1 MAVILAADD
10 SESFHSTIEY
20 TLVNK
25 GGHQLEQAENGSAAL
40 KKIEQYRNNMGK
52 SYDLILA
59 DVNMPVMG
67 GFEMVEEIRR
77 MADYRLTPIIFL
89 TTQNSDEAKQRGR
102 DLKATGW
109 ITKPFSPEVAAGC
122 GCTCTGVSDQL
133 FLRAQF
139 NEHKLCS
146 ELP

>member
-102 DLKATGW
+102 D
-109 ITKPFSPEVAAGC
+109 
-122 GCTCTGVSDQL
+122 
-133 FLRAQF
+133 
-139 NEHKLCS
+139 
-146 ELP
+146 